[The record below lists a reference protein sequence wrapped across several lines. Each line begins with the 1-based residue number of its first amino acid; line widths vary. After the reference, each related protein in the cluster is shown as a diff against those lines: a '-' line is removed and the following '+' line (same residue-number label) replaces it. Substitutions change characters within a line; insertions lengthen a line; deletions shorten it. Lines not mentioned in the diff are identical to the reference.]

1 MADLNLQVRL
11 RALDE
16 MSRTFRNIGA
26 ASNRLMR
33 AFDSNRNTLRQLND
47 QLRNVEAY
55 RRQQQSMRQTSDNIE
70 RMRNRMQRLQQQM
83 NGAQRGS
90 RQWQEL
96 SRQFDRASRDLARL
110 ESVQNREQQRL
121 LQLTQR
127 MREAGINTRQLAQE
141 EARLRNNASR
151 TNAEL
156 ERQEQRLQRI
166 AARHQRNERRL
177 QTAANASMAGYVG
190 INTAQRAGHLIASP
204 VKEYMQQEQASTDL
218 KVTMMRADGSYGA
231 FDEINKQAIQLG
243 NILPGTTQDFINL
256 ARALKEQG
264 VKDEVMSG
272 GGLKAAA
279 EMAVLMNM
287 GQEEGGTFAA
297 RMIEAHG
304 LNPDDIN
311 KAADMTQ
318 RAYFA
323 FGLKKE
329 DMAEAM
335 KYYAPTVNS
344 LGITG
349 EDNYKKLLAIQGM
362 AARQGLEGS
371 MFGTNFSAMLGRLA
385 KGPEMIR
392 KAKSGMKAEAKHIM
406 RGAGV
411 DFDFYDKN
419 GKFKGTEAMIAELE
433 KLNTIQKKFGEQK
446 ALLVAKELF
455 GEEAGRPAMMLAQ
468 QGLEGY
474 RAALLD
480 MDKQADAN
488 ARIAEKTSTLSAA
501 FEQLGG
507 VAGMLSG
514 MIGETLRESL
524 LWFAQTAQDF
534 LGDTLQPW
542 LKEHKTLVKWVMI
555 GATAFAVL
563 AGVSGVALLAFA
575 GFNAALVA
583 GSKILFGSI
592 GFISTLGSLL
602 SRLAIGAGRWAWII
616 GGKLFSALRLF
627 AVFAGGFAK
636 MALTTLGN
644 VVLWLGRAF
653 LLLGRFI
660 IANPIVLAIAAIAAA
675 GWWLYNNWENVT
687 GFLKECWEGLKNW
700 WLNNPV
706 SSAIIDGFSQAIE
719 FFANLPGKLWDM
731 MIAAGTSIINA
742 IGNWDVYNALVSAF
756 SEGIE
761 WVANK
766 IKWLSDKIKG
776 AINAMKEL
784 LGMGEEG
791 SILERKDLAPKSLKD
806 AQQLRE
812 YDNKMKQK
820 ADMMEKAGFPL
831 KPYDGVPRPAKPLAA
846 RNNLSS
852 NSNTTVNINVSGGG
866 DNKAL
871 AAQIGKE
878 VRGALASE
886 RRRQGG
892 SNRSAFYDTDAAL
905 A

>member
-26 ASNRLMR
+26 ANSRLMR
-33 AFDSNRNTLRQLND
+33 TFDQNRNALRRLND

-55 RRQQQSMRQTSDNIE
+55 RRQQESMRQTADNIE

-83 NGAQRGS
+83 GGLRHGSQRW
-90 RQWQEL
+90 REL
-96 SRQFDRASRDLARL
+96 ASQFDRASRDLARL
-110 ESVQNREQQRL
+110 ENVQNREQQRL

-127 MREAGINTRQLAQE
+127 LREAGINTRQLAQE

-151 TNAEL
+151 TNTEL
-156 ERQEQRLQRI
+156 ERQAQRLQRI
-166 AARHQRNERRL
+166 TERHQRNERRL

-190 INTAQRAGHLIASP
+190 INTAQRAGQIIASP
-204 VKEYMQQEQASTDL
+204 VREYMQQEQASTDL
-218 KVTMMRADGSYGA
+218 KVTMMRADGTYGA
-231 FDEINKQAIQLG
+231 FEEINKQAIQLG
-243 NILPGTTQDFINL
+243 NVLPGTTQDFINL
-256 ARALKEQG
+256 ARSLKEQG
-264 VKDEVMSG
+264 VKDAVMTG
-272 GGLKAAA
+272 GGLRAAA

-411 DFDFYDKN
+411 DFDFYDQK

-474 RAALLD
+474 RAALAD

-514 MIGETLRESL
+514 MIGENLRESL
-524 LWFAQTAQDF
+524 LWFAQTAQKF
-534 LGDTLQPW
+534 LEETLQPW
-542 LKEHKTLVKWVMI
+542 LKNHKTLVKWAMI
-555 GATAFAVL
+555 GITAFAGLAAVGGVL
-563 AGVSGVALLAFA
+563 LLAFA
-575 GFNAALVA
+575 GFNASLVA
-583 GSKILFGSI
+583 TS
-592 GFISTLGSLL
+592 
-602 SRLAIGAGRWAWII
+602 
-616 GGKLFSALRLF
+616 KLFSALRGGFVWLAQLF
-627 AVFAGGFAK
+627 MSNPILLAVAAIGAAIWLIYQNWDAIVGWTTNRMEALANWWKNFSFTGAIKSAFAGIGQFFADIGRIIWDSIK
-636 MALTTLGN
+636 ETAHNVREAFREMGVLGAVQAAFEGVFNFFATLGGYLASL
-644 VVLWLGRAF
+644 VIEAGKT
-653 LLLGRFI
+653 
-660 IANPIVLAIAAIAAA
+660 IVTAIF
-675 GWWLYNNWENVT
+675 G
-687 GFLKECWEGLKNW
+687 
-700 WLNNPV
+700 
-706 SSAIIDGFSQAIE
+706 
-719 FFANLPGKLWDM
+719 
-731 MIAAGTSIINA
+731 
-742 IGNWDVYNALVSAF
+742 WDVYNALVSTF
-756 SEGIE
+756 SKGIE
-761 WVANK
+761 WVIGK
-766 IKWLSDKIKG
+766 IQWMVEKING
-776 AINAMKEL
+776 GIQAMKDF
-784 LGMGEEG
+784 LGLGEKIG
-791 SILERKDLAPKSLKD
+791 NNPAQKISQSIDAYNNLKKNGVFEAIKKTNAKATEPAAP
-806 AQQLRE
+806 
-812 YDNKMKQK
+812 
-820 ADMMEKAGFPL
+820 
-831 KPYDGVPRPAKPLAA
+831 VAA

>member
-26 ASNRLMR
+26 ANRRLMS
-33 AFDSNRNTLRQLND
+33 AFDRNRNTLQQLNN
-47 QLRNVEAY
+47 QLRNVEGY
-55 RRQQQSMRQTSDNIE
+55 RRQQQSLQQTGDNID

-83 NGAQRGS
+83 NGLRQGSQRW
-90 RQWQEL
+90 REL
-96 SRQFDRASRDLARL
+96 SSQFDRASRDLARL
-110 ESVQNREQQRL
+110 ESIQNREQQRL
-121 LQLTQR
+121 VELTQR
-127 MREAGINTRQLAQE
+127 LRAAGINTRELARE
-141 EARLRNNASR
+141 EDRLRNSANR

-156 ERQEQRLQRI
+156 ERQAQRLQRI
-166 AARHQRNERRL
+166 AERHQRNERRL

-190 INTAQRAGHLIASP
+190 INTAQRAGQIIASP
-204 VKEYMQQEQASTDL
+204 VKEYMAQEQASTEL
-218 KVTMMRADGSYGA
+218 KVTMMQADGTYGA
-231 FDEINKQAIQLG
+231 FEEINKQAIQLG
-243 NILPGTTQDFINL
+243 NVLPGTTQDFINL
-256 ARALKEQG
+256 ARSLKEQG
-264 VKDEVMSG
+264 VKDAVMTG
-272 GGLKAAA
+272 GGLRAAA

-323 FGLKKE
+323 FGLKKD

-349 EDNYKKLLAIQGM
+349 EENYKKLLAIQGM

-474 RAALLD
+474 RSALAD

-514 MIGETLRESL
+514 MIGESLRESL
-524 LWFAQTAQDF
+524 LWFAQTAQKF
-534 LGDTLQPW
+534 LEETLQPL
-542 LKEHKTLVKWVMI
+542 LKNHKTLVKWLMV
-555 GATAFAVL
+555 GAAGFAVL
-563 AGVSGVALLAFA
+563 AAISGVVLLAFA
-575 GFNAALVA
+575 GINAAMVA
-583 GSKILFGSI
+583 A
-592 GFISTLGSLL
+592 
-602 SRLAIGAGRWAWII
+602 SRL
-616 GGKLFSALRLF
+616 FFMLR
-627 AVFAGGFAK
+627 GGF
-636 MALTTLGN
+636 
-644 VVLWLGRAF
+644 VWLAQLF
-653 LLLGRFI
+653 MS
-660 IANPIVLAIAAIAAA
+660 NPILLAIAAIGAAIWLVYKHWDEIV
-675 GWWLYNNWENVT
+675 GWATDRMEALA
-687 GFLKECWEGLKNW
+687 NW
-700 WLNNPV
+700 WKNFSFTDAV
-706 SSAIIDGFSQAIE
+706 KSAFAGIWQFFTDIGRIIWDSVTETAHNVREGFREMGVLGAVNAAFEGVFDFFATLGGYLASLIVEAGQAIVV
-719 FFANLPGKLWDM
+719 
-731 MIAAGTSIINA
+731 A
-742 IGNWDVYNALVSAF
+742 ILGWDVYNSLVNAF
-756 SEGIE
+756 SAGIE
-761 WVANK
+761 WVVDK
-766 IKWLSDKIKG
+766 FTWLTDKIKG
-776 AINAMKEL
+776 AIQAMKEF
-784 LGMGEEG
+784 LGFSEQKLTKIEFSPLQKSSENIKAFENMKKSGVFDA
-791 SILERKDLAPKSLKD
+791 IKKNNTAP
-806 AQQLRE
+806 A
-812 YDNKMKQK
+812 
-820 ADMMEKAGFPL
+820 APT
-831 KPYDGVPRPAKPLAA
+831 KPLAA
-846 RNNLSS
+846 RNNVSA
-852 NSNTTVNINVSGGG
+852 NSNTTVNINVTGGG

>member
-26 ASNRLMR
+26 ANRRLMS
-33 AFDSNRNTLRQLND
+33 AFDRNRNTLQQLNN
-47 QLRNVEAY
+47 QLRNVEGY
-55 RRQQQSMRQTSDNIE
+55 RRQQQSLQQTGDNID

-83 NGAQRGS
+83 NGLRQGSQRW
-90 RQWQEL
+90 REL
-96 SRQFDRASRDLARL
+96 SSQFDRASRDLARL
-110 ESVQNREQQRL
+110 ESIQNREQQRL
-121 LQLTQR
+121 VELTQR
-127 MREAGINTRQLAQE
+127 LRAAGINTRELARE
-141 EARLRNNASR
+141 EDRLRNSANR

-156 ERQEQRLQRI
+156 ERQAQRLQRI
-166 AARHQRNERRL
+166 AERHQRNERRL

-190 INTAQRAGHLIASP
+190 INTAQRAGQIIASP
-204 VKEYMQQEQASTDL
+204 VKEYMAQEQASTEL
-218 KVTMMRADGSYGA
+218 KVTMMQADGTYGA
-231 FDEINKQAIQLG
+231 FEEINKQAIQLG
-243 NILPGTTQDFINL
+243 NVLPGTTQDFINL
-256 ARALKEQG
+256 ARSLKEQG
-264 VKDEVMSG
+264 VKDAVMTG
-272 GGLKAAA
+272 GGLRAAA

-304 LNPDDIN
+304 LNPDDIG

-349 EDNYKKLLAIQGM
+349 EENYKKLLAIQGM

-411 DFDFYDKN
+411 DFDFYDQK

-474 RAALLD
+474 RAALAD

-514 MIGETLRESL
+514 MIGESLRESL
-524 LWFAQTAQDF
+524 LWFAQTAQKF
-534 LGDTLQPW
+534 LEETLQPL
-542 LKEHKTLVKWVMI
+542 LKNHKTFVKWVMI
-555 GATAFAVL
+555 GATAFAGLAALGGVL
-563 AGVSGVALLAFA
+563 LLSFA
-575 GFNAALVA
+575 GINASIVA
-583 GSKILFGSI
+583 ASKLFFGLRSIVLWFMSNPILLTI
-592 GFISTLGSLL
+592 
-602 SRLAIGAGRWAWII
+602 LAIGAAIWLIYKNWDAIVGWATDRMEALANWW
-616 GGKLFSALRLF
+616 KNFSF
-627 AVFAGGFAK
+627 TGAVKSAFAGIWQFFADIGRIIWDSVTETAHNVREGFREMGVLGAVN
-636 MALTTLGN
+636 AAFEGVFDFFATLGGY
-644 VVLWLGRAF
+644 LASL
-653 LLLGRFI
+653 
-660 IANPIVLAIAAIAAA
+660 IVEA
-675 GWWLYNNWENVT
+675 G
-687 GFLKECWEGLKNW
+687 
-700 WLNNPV
+700 
-706 SSAIIDGFSQAIE
+706 QAIVV
-719 FFANLPGKLWDM
+719 
-731 MIAAGTSIINA
+731 A
-742 IGNWDVYNALVSAF
+742 ILGWDVYNSLVNAF
-756 SEGIE
+756 SAGIE
-761 WVANK
+761 WVVDK
-766 IKWLSDKIKG
+766 FTWLTEKIKG
-776 AINAMKEL
+776 AIQAMKEF
-784 LGMGEEG
+784 LGFSEQKLTKIEFSPLQKSSENIKAFENMKKRGVFDA
-791 SILERKDLAPKSLKD
+791 IKKNNTAP
-806 AQQLRE
+806 A
-812 YDNKMKQK
+812 
-820 ADMMEKAGFPL
+820 APT
-831 KPYDGVPRPAKPLAA
+831 KPLAA
-846 RNNLSS
+846 RNNVSA

>member
-26 ASNRLMR
+26 ANRRLMS
-33 AFDSNRNTLRQLND
+33 AFDRNRNTLQQLNN
-47 QLRNVEAY
+47 QLRNVEGY
-55 RRQQQSMRQTSDNIE
+55 RRQQQSLQQTGDNID

-83 NGAQRGS
+83 NGLRQGSQRW
-90 RQWQEL
+90 REL
-96 SRQFDRASRDLARL
+96 SSQFDRASRDLARL
-110 ESVQNREQQRL
+110 ESIQNREQQRL
-121 LQLTQR
+121 VELTQR
-127 MREAGINTRQLAQE
+127 LRAAGINTRELARE
-141 EARLRNNASR
+141 EDRLRNSANR

-156 ERQEQRLQRI
+156 ERQAQRLQRI
-166 AARHQRNERRL
+166 AARHQRNERLL

-190 INTAQRAGHLIASP
+190 INTAQRAGHIIASP
-204 VKEYMQQEQASTDL
+204 VKEYMAQEQASTEL
-218 KVTMMRADGSYGA
+218 KVTMMQADGTYGA
-231 FDEINKQAIQLG
+231 FEEINKQAIQLG
-243 NILPGTTQDFINL
+243 NVLPGTTQDFINL
-256 ARALKEQG
+256 ARSLKEQG
-264 VKDEVMSG
+264 VKDAVMTG
-272 GGLKAAA
+272 GGLRAAA

-349 EDNYKKLLAIQGM
+349 EENYKKLLAIQGM

-411 DFDFYDKN
+411 DFDFYDQK

-474 RAALLD
+474 RAALAD

-514 MIGETLRESL
+514 MIGESLRESL
-524 LWFAQTAQDF
+524 LWFAQTAQKF
-534 LGDTLQPW
+534 LEDTLQPL
-542 LKEHKTLVKWVMI
+542 LKNHKTLVKWLMV
-555 GATAFAVL
+555 GAAGFAVL
-563 AGVSGVALLAFA
+563 AAISGVVLLAFA
-575 GFNAALVA
+575 GINAAMVA
-583 GSKILFGSI
+583 A
-592 GFISTLGSLL
+592 
-602 SRLAIGAGRWAWII
+602 SRL
-616 GGKLFSALRLF
+616 FFMLR
-627 AVFAGGFAK
+627 GGF
-636 MALTTLGN
+636 
-644 VVLWLGRAF
+644 VWLAQLF
-653 LLLGRFI
+653 MS
-660 IANPIVLAIAAIAAA
+660 NPILLAIAAIGAAIWLVYKHWDEIVGWATDRMEALANLWKNFSFTDAVKSAFA
-675 GWWLYNNWENVT
+675 GIWQFFTDIGRIIWDSVTETAHNVRE
-687 GFLKECWEGLKNW
+687 GFREMGVLGAVNAAFEGVFDFFATLGGY
-700 WLNNPV
+700 LASLIV
-706 SSAIIDGFSQAIE
+706 EAGQAIVV
-719 FFANLPGKLWDM
+719 
-731 MIAAGTSIINA
+731 A
-742 IGNWDVYNALVSAF
+742 ILGWDVYNSLVNAF
-756 SEGIE
+756 SAGIE
-761 WVANK
+761 WVVDK
-766 IKWLSDKIKG
+766 FTWLTEKIKG
-776 AINAMKEL
+776 AIQAMKEF
-784 LGMGEEG
+784 LGFSEQKLTKIEFSPLQKSSENIKAFENMKKNGVFDA
-791 SILERKDLAPKSLKD
+791 IKKNNTAP
-806 AQQLRE
+806 A
-812 YDNKMKQK
+812 
-820 ADMMEKAGFPL
+820 A
-831 KPYDGVPRPAKPLAA
+831 PAKPLAA
-846 RNNLSS
+846 RNNVSA
-852 NSNTTVNINVSGGG
+852 NSNTTVNINVTGGG

-878 VRGALASE
+878 VRGQLANE

-892 SNRSAFYDTDAAL
+892 SNRSSFYDTDAAL

>member
-55 RRQQQSMRQTSDNIE
+55 RRQQESMRQTADNIE

-83 NGAQRGS
+83 GGLRHGSQRW
-90 RQWQEL
+90 REL
-96 SRQFDRASRDLARL
+96 ASQFDRASRDLARL
-110 ESVQNREQQRL
+110 ENVQNREQQRL

-127 MREAGINTRQLAQE
+127 LRAAGINTRELARE
-141 EARLRNNASR
+141 EDRLRNSANR
-151 TNAEL
+151 TNTEL
-156 ERQEQRLQRI
+156 ERQAQRLQRI
-166 AARHQRNERRL
+166 AERHQRNERRL

-190 INTAQRAGHLIASP
+190 INTAQRAGQIIASP
-204 VKEYMQQEQASTDL
+204 VREYMQQEQASTDL
-218 KVTMMRADGSYGA
+218 KVTMMRADGSLGA
-231 FDEINKQAIQLG
+231 FEEINKQAIQLG
-243 NILPGTTQDFINL
+243 NVLPGTTQDFINL
-256 ARALKEQG
+256 ARSLKEKG
-264 VKDEVMSG
+264 VRDEIMTG
-272 GGLKAAA
+272 GGLKTAA
-279 EMAVLMNM
+279 ELSVLMNM
-287 GQEEGGTFAA
+287 GQYEGGEFAA
-297 RMIEAHG
+297 RLIEAHG
-304 LNPDDIN
+304 LNPDDIG

-329 DMAEAM
+329 DMAESM

-349 EDNYKKLLAIQGM
+349 EENYKKLLAIQGM

-385 KGPEMIR
+385 IGPEMIR
-392 KAKSGMKAEAKHIM
+392 QAKKGMKAEAKHIM

-411 DFDFYDKN
+411 DFNFYDQK
-419 GKFKGTEAMIAELE
+419 GKFKGPEAMIAELE
-433 KLNTIQKKFGEQK
+433 KLNIIQKKFGEQN

-455 GEEAGRPAMMLAQ
+455 GSEAGRPAMMLAQ
-468 QGLEGY
+468 QGIKGFN
-474 RAALLD
+474 AAMAD
-480 MDKQADAN
+480 MAQQADAN

-514 MIGETLRESL
+514 MIGENLRESL
-524 LWFAQTAQDF
+524 LWFAQTAQKF
-534 LGDTLQPW
+534 LEETLQPW
-542 LKEHKTLVKWVMI
+542 LKNHKTLVKWAMI
-555 GATAFAVL
+555 GITAFAGLAAVGGVL
-563 AGVSGVALLAFA
+563 LLAFA
-575 GFNAALVA
+575 GFNASLVA
-583 GSKILFGSI
+583 TS
-592 GFISTLGSLL
+592 
-602 SRLAIGAGRWAWII
+602 
-616 GGKLFSALRLF
+616 KLFSALRGGFVWLAQLF
-627 AVFAGGFAK
+627 MSNPILLAVAAIGAAIWLIYQNWDAIVGWTTDRMEALANWWKNFSFTGAIKSAFAGIGQFFADIGRIIWDSIK
-636 MALTTLGN
+636 ETAHNVREAFREMGVLGAVQAAFEGVFNFFATLGGYLASL
-644 VVLWLGRAF
+644 VIEAGKT
-653 LLLGRFI
+653 
-660 IANPIVLAIAAIAAA
+660 IVTAIF
-675 GWWLYNNWENVT
+675 G
-687 GFLKECWEGLKNW
+687 
-700 WLNNPV
+700 
-706 SSAIIDGFSQAIE
+706 
-719 FFANLPGKLWDM
+719 
-731 MIAAGTSIINA
+731 
-742 IGNWDVYNALVSAF
+742 WDVYNALVSTF
-756 SEGIE
+756 SKGIE
-761 WVANK
+761 WVVGK
-766 IKWLSDKIKG
+766 IQWMIEKING
-776 AINAMKEL
+776 GIQAMKDF
-784 LGMGEEG
+784 LGLGEKIG
-791 SILERKDLAPKSLKD
+791 NNPAQKISQSIDAYNNLKKNGVFEAIKKTNAKATEPAAP
-806 AQQLRE
+806 
-812 YDNKMKQK
+812 
-820 ADMMEKAGFPL
+820 
-831 KPYDGVPRPAKPLAA
+831 VAA

>member
-26 ASNRLMR
+26 ANSRLMR
-33 AFDSNRNTLRQLND
+33 AFNDNRNTLRRLND

-55 RRQQQSMRQTSDNIE
+55 RRQQESMRQTSDNIE

-83 NGAQRGS
+83 GGLRHGSQRW
-90 RQWQEL
+90 REL
-96 SRQFDRASRDLARL
+96 ASQFDRASRDLARL

-127 MREAGINTRQLAQE
+127 LREAGINTRQLAQE

-156 ERQEQRLQRI
+156 ERQAQRLQRI
-166 AARHQRNERRL
+166 AERHQRNERRL

-190 INTAQRAGHLIASP
+190 INTAQRAGHIIASP

-231 FDEINKQAIQLG
+231 FEEINKQAIELG

-272 GGLKAAA
+272 GGLRAAA

-287 GQEEGGTFAA
+287 GQQEGGTFAA

-304 LNPDDIN
+304 LNPDDIG

-349 EDNYKKLLAIQGM
+349 EENYKKLLAIQGM

-392 KAKSGMKAEAKHIM
+392 QAKKGMKAEAGDIM
-406 RGAGV
+406 NQAKV
-411 DFDFYDKN
+411 DFDFYDKK

-433 KLNTIQKKFGEQK
+433 KLNIIKEKFGEQS

-468 QGLEGY
+468 QGIKGFN
-474 RAALLD
+474 AAMAD
-480 MDKQADAN
+480 MAQQADAN
-488 ARIAEKTSTLSAA
+488 ARIAEKTSALSAA

-524 LWFAQTAQDF
+524 LRFAQIAQDF
-534 LGDTLQPW
+534 LSDTLQPW
-542 LKEHKTLVKWVMI
+542 LKNHKTLVKWVMVGI
-555 GATAFAVL
+555 TAFAGLSAIGGVL
-563 AGVSGVALLAFA
+563 LLAFA
-575 GFNAALVA
+575 GFNASMVATSKLFFSLRSGFVWLAQLFMSNPILLAVAAIGTAIWLIYKDWDAIVGWATDRMEALVNWWRNF
-583 GSKILFGSI
+583 SF
-592 GFISTLGSLL
+592 T
-602 SRLAIGAGRWAWII
+602 GAVKNA
-616 GGKLFSALRLF
+616 
-627 AVFAGGFAK
+627 FAG
-636 MALTTLGN
+636 
-644 VVLWLGRAF
+644 V
-653 LLLGRFI
+653 I
-660 IANPIVLAIAAIAAA
+660 
-675 GWWLYNNWENVT
+675 
-687 GFLKECWEGLKNW
+687 
-700 WLNNPV
+700 
-706 SSAIIDGFSQAIE
+706 Q
-719 FFANLPGKLWDM
+719 FFANIGRIIWDSVKETAHNVREGFREMGVLGAVKAAFEGVFNFFATLGGYFASLIVDAGK
-731 MIAAGTSIINA
+731 AIIVA
-742 IGNWDVYNALVSAF
+742 ILGWDVYTALVNAF
-756 SEGIE
+756 SKGIE
-761 WVANK
+761 WVVGK
-766 IKWLSDKIKG
+766 ITWMVDKVKAGIE
-776 AINAMKEL
+776 AMKEF
-784 LGMGEEG
+784 LGLGEKVKT
-791 SILERKDLAPKSLKD
+791 LD
-806 AQQLRE
+806 AETVR
-812 YDNKMKQK
+812 
-820 ADMMEKAGFPL
+820 KAGVAGAAL
-831 KPYDGVPRPAKPLAA
+831 GGVGGIGGAAPAAPAKPLAA
-846 RNNLSS
+846 RNNVSA
-852 NSNTTVNINVSGGG
+852 NSNTTVNINVNGGS

-886 RRRQGG
+886 RLRQGG
-892 SNRSAFYDTDAAL
+892 NHRSAFYDTDAAL

>member
-26 ASNRLMR
+26 ANRRLMS
-33 AFDSNRNTLRQLND
+33 AFDRNRNTLQQLNN
-47 QLRNVEAY
+47 QLRNVEGY
-55 RRQQQSMRQTSDNIE
+55 RRQQQSLQQTGDNID

-83 NGAQRGS
+83 NGLRQGSQRW
-90 RQWQEL
+90 REL
-96 SRQFDRASRDLARL
+96 SSQFDRASRDLARL
-110 ESVQNREQQRL
+110 ESIQNREQQRL
-121 LQLTQR
+121 VELTQR
-127 MREAGINTRQLAQE
+127 LRAAGINTRELARE
-141 EARLRNNASR
+141 EDRLRNSANR

-156 ERQEQRLQRI
+156 ERQAQRLQRI
-166 AARHQRNERRL
+166 AERHQRNERRL

-190 INTAQRAGHLIASP
+190 INTAQRAGHIIASP
-204 VKEYMQQEQASTDL
+204 VKEYMAQEQASTEL
-218 KVTMMRADGSYGA
+218 KVTMMQADGTYGA
-231 FDEINKQAIQLG
+231 FEEINKQAIQLG
-243 NILPGTTQDFINL
+243 NVLPGTTQDFINL
-256 ARALKEQG
+256 ARSLKEQG
-264 VKDEVMSG
+264 VKDAVMTG
-272 GGLKAAA
+272 GGLRAAA

-323 FGLKKE
+323 FGLKKD

-349 EDNYKKLLAIQGM
+349 EENYKKLLAIQGM

-474 RAALLD
+474 RAALAD

-514 MIGETLRESL
+514 MIGESLRESL
-524 LWFAQTAQDF
+524 LWFAQTAQKF
-534 LGDTLQPW
+534 LEDTLQPL
-542 LKEHKTLVKWVMI
+542 LKNHKTLVKWLMV
-555 GATAFAVL
+555 GAAGFAVL
-563 AGVSGVALLAFA
+563 AAISGVVLLAFA
-575 GFNAALVA
+575 GINAAMVA
-583 GSKILFGSI
+583 A
-592 GFISTLGSLL
+592 
-602 SRLAIGAGRWAWII
+602 SRL
-616 GGKLFSALRLF
+616 FFMLR
-627 AVFAGGFAK
+627 GGF
-636 MALTTLGN
+636 
-644 VVLWLGRAF
+644 VWLAQLF
-653 LLLGRFI
+653 MS
-660 IANPIVLAIAAIAAA
+660 NPILLAIAAIGAAIWLVYKHWDEIV
-675 GWWLYNNWENVT
+675 GWATDRMEALA
-687 GFLKECWEGLKNW
+687 NW
-700 WLNNPV
+700 WKNFSFTGAV
-706 SSAIIDGFSQAIE
+706 KSAFAGIWQFFTDIGRIIWDSVTETAHNVREGFREMGVLGAVNAAFEGVFDFFATLGGYLASLIVEAGQAIVV
-719 FFANLPGKLWDM
+719 
-731 MIAAGTSIINA
+731 A
-742 IGNWDVYNALVSAF
+742 ILGWDVYNSLVNAF
-756 SEGIE
+756 SAGIE
-761 WVANK
+761 WVVDK
-766 IKWLSDKIKG
+766 FTWLTEKIKG
-776 AINAMKEL
+776 AIQAMKEF
-784 LGMGEEG
+784 LGFSEQKLTKIEFSPLQKSSENIKAFENMKKSGVFDA
-791 SILERKDLAPKSLKD
+791 IKKNNTAP
-806 AQQLRE
+806 A
-812 YDNKMKQK
+812 
-820 ADMMEKAGFPL
+820 APT
-831 KPYDGVPRPAKPLAA
+831 KPLAA
-846 RNNLSS
+846 RNNVSA
-852 NSNTTVNINVSGGG
+852 NSNTTVNINVTGGG

>member
-26 ASNRLMR
+26 ANSRLMR
-33 AFDSNRNTLRQLND
+33 TFDQNRNALRRLND

-55 RRQQQSMRQTSDNIE
+55 RRQQESMRQTADNIE

-83 NGAQRGS
+83 GGLRHGSQRW
-90 RQWQEL
+90 REL
-96 SRQFDRASRDLARL
+96 ASQFDRASRDLARL
-110 ESVQNREQQRL
+110 ENVQNREQQRL

-127 MREAGINTRQLAQE
+127 LREAGINTRQLAQE

-151 TNAEL
+151 TNTEL
-156 ERQEQRLQRI
+156 ERQAQRLQRI
-166 AARHQRNERRL
+166 TERHQRNERRL

-204 VKEYMQQEQASTDL
+204 VREYMQQEQASTDL
-218 KVTMMRADGSYGA
+218 KVTMMRADGTYGA
-231 FDEINKQAIQLG
+231 FEEINKQAIQLG
-243 NILPGTTQDFINL
+243 NVLPGTTQDFINL

-392 KAKSGMKAEAKHIM
+392 QAKKGMKAEAGDIM
-406 RGAGV
+406 KQAGI

-474 RAALLD
+474 RAALAD

-542 LKEHKTLVKWVMI
+542 LKEHRTLVKWVMI
-555 GATAFAVL
+555 GITAFAGLAAVGGVL
-563 AGVSGVALLAFA
+563 LLAFA
-575 GFNAALVA
+575 GFNASLVA
-583 GSKILFGSI
+583 TS
-592 GFISTLGSLL
+592 
-602 SRLAIGAGRWAWII
+602 
-616 GGKLFSALRLF
+616 KLFSALRGGFVWLAQLF
-627 AVFAGGFAK
+627 MSNPILLAVAAIGAAIWLIYQNWDAIVGWTTDRMEALANWWKNFSFTGAIKSAFAGIGQFFADIGRIIWDSIK
-636 MALTTLGN
+636 ETAHNVREAFREMGVLGAVQAAFEGVFNFFATLGGYLASL
-644 VVLWLGRAF
+644 VIEAGKT
-653 LLLGRFI
+653 
-660 IANPIVLAIAAIAAA
+660 IVTAIF
-675 GWWLYNNWENVT
+675 G
-687 GFLKECWEGLKNW
+687 
-700 WLNNPV
+700 
-706 SSAIIDGFSQAIE
+706 
-719 FFANLPGKLWDM
+719 
-731 MIAAGTSIINA
+731 
-742 IGNWDVYNALVSAF
+742 WDVYNALVSTF
-756 SEGIE
+756 SKGIE
-761 WVANK
+761 WVVGK
-766 IKWLSDKIKG
+766 IQWMIEKING
-776 AINAMKEL
+776 GIQAMKDF
-784 LGMGEEG
+784 LGLGEKIG
-791 SILERKDLAPKSLKD
+791 NNPAQKISQSIDAYNNLKKNGVFEAIKKTNAKATEPAAP
-806 AQQLRE
+806 
-812 YDNKMKQK
+812 
-820 ADMMEKAGFPL
+820 
-831 KPYDGVPRPAKPLAA
+831 VAA

>member
-26 ASNRLMR
+26 ANSRLMR
-33 AFDSNRNTLRQLND
+33 TFDQNRNALRRLND

-55 RRQQQSMRQTSDNIE
+55 RRQQESMRQTADNIE

-83 NGAQRGS
+83 GGLRHGSQRW
-90 RQWQEL
+90 REL
-96 SRQFDRASRDLARL
+96 ANQFDRASRDLARL
-110 ESVQNREQQRL
+110 ENVQNREQQRL

-127 MREAGINTRQLAQE
+127 LREAGINTRQLAQE

-151 TNAEL
+151 TNTEL
-156 ERQEQRLQRI
+156 ERQAQRLQRI
-166 AARHQRNERRL
+166 TERHQRNERRL

-204 VKEYMQQEQASTDL
+204 VREYMQQEQASTDL
-218 KVTMMRADGSYGA
+218 KVTMMRADGTYGA
-231 FDEINKQAIQLG
+231 FEEINKQAIQLG
-243 NILPGTTQDFINL
+243 NVLPGTTQDFINL
-256 ARALKEQG
+256 ARSLKEQG
-264 VKDEVMSG
+264 VKDAVMTG
-272 GGLKAAA
+272 GGLRAAA

-323 FGLKKE
+323 FGLKKD

-349 EDNYKKLLAIQGM
+349 EENYKKLLAIQGM

-411 DFDFYDKN
+411 DFDFYDQK

-474 RAALLD
+474 RAALSD

-542 LKEHKTLVKWVMI
+542 LKEHRTLVKWVMI
-555 GATAFAVL
+555 GITAFAGLAAIGGVL
-563 AGVSGVALLAFA
+563 LLAFA
-575 GFNAALVA
+575 GINASLVA
-583 GSKILFGSI
+583 TSKLFFSLRSGFVWLAQLFMSNPIL
-592 GFISTLGSLL
+592 LAVA
-602 SRLAIGAGRWAWII
+602 AIGAAIWLIYQNWDAIVGWTTDRMEALANWW
-616 GGKLFSALRLF
+616 KNFSFTGAIKS
-627 AVFAGGFAK
+627 AFAGIGQFFADIGRIIWDSIK
-636 MALTTLGN
+636 ETAHNVREAFREMGVLGAVQAAFEGVFNFFATLGGYLASL
-644 VVLWLGRAF
+644 VIEAGKT
-653 LLLGRFI
+653 
-660 IANPIVLAIAAIAAA
+660 IVTAIF
-675 GWWLYNNWENVT
+675 G
-687 GFLKECWEGLKNW
+687 
-700 WLNNPV
+700 
-706 SSAIIDGFSQAIE
+706 
-719 FFANLPGKLWDM
+719 
-731 MIAAGTSIINA
+731 
-742 IGNWDVYNALVSAF
+742 WDVYNALVSTF
-756 SEGIE
+756 SKGIE
-761 WVANK
+761 WVVGK
-766 IKWLSDKIKG
+766 IQWMVEKING
-776 AINAMKEL
+776 GIQAMKDF
-784 LGMGEEG
+784 LGLGEKIG
-791 SILERKDLAPKSLKD
+791 NNPAQKISQSIDAYNNLKKNGVFEAIKKNNAKATEPAAP
-806 AQQLRE
+806 
-812 YDNKMKQK
+812 
-820 ADMMEKAGFPL
+820 
-831 KPYDGVPRPAKPLAA
+831 VAA

-878 VRGALASE
+878 VRGALANE

>member
-26 ASNRLMR
+26 ANSRLMR
-33 AFDSNRNTLRQLND
+33 TFDQNRNALRRLND

-55 RRQQQSMRQTSDNIE
+55 RRQQESMRQTADNIE

-83 NGAQRGS
+83 GGLRHGAQRW
-90 RQWQEL
+90 REL
-96 SRQFDRASRDLARL
+96 ASQFDRASRDLARL
-110 ESVQNREQQRL
+110 ENVQNREQQRL

-127 MREAGINTRQLAQE
+127 LRAAGINTRELARE
-141 EARLRNNASR
+141 EDRLRNSANR
-151 TNAEL
+151 TNTEL
-156 ERQEQRLQRI
+156 ERQAQRLQRI
-166 AARHQRNERRL
+166 TERHQRNERRL

-204 VKEYMQQEQASTDL
+204 VREYMQQEQASTDL
-218 KVTMMRADGSYGA
+218 KVTMMRADGTYGA
-231 FDEINKQAIQLG
+231 FEEINKQAIQLG
-243 NILPGTTQDFINL
+243 NVLPGTTQDFINL

-264 VKDEVMSG
+264 VRDEVMSG

-392 KAKSGMKAEAKHIM
+392 QAKKGMKAEAGNIM
-406 RGAGV
+406 KKAGI
-411 DFDFYDKN
+411 DFDFYDQN

-433 KLNTIQKKFGEQK
+433 KLNTIKRKFGEQS

-474 RAALLD
+474 RAALAD

-514 MIGETLRESL
+514 MIGENLRESL
-524 LWFAQTAQDF
+524 LWFAQTAQKF
-534 LGDTLQPW
+534 LEETLQPW
-542 LKEHKTLVKWVMI
+542 LKNHKTLVKWAMI
-555 GATAFAVL
+555 GITAFAGLAAVGGVL
-563 AGVSGVALLAFA
+563 LLAFA
-575 GFNAALVA
+575 GFNASLVA
-583 GSKILFGSI
+583 TS
-592 GFISTLGSLL
+592 
-602 SRLAIGAGRWAWII
+602 
-616 GGKLFSALRLF
+616 KLFSALRGGFVWLAQLF
-627 AVFAGGFAK
+627 MSNPILLAVAAIGAAIWLIYQNWDAIVGWTTDRMEALANWWKNFSFTGAIKSAFAGIGQFFADIGRIIWDSIK
-636 MALTTLGN
+636 ETAHNVREAFREMGVLGAVQAAFEGVFNFFATLGGYLASL
-644 VVLWLGRAF
+644 VIEAGKT
-653 LLLGRFI
+653 
-660 IANPIVLAIAAIAAA
+660 IVTAIF
-675 GWWLYNNWENVT
+675 G
-687 GFLKECWEGLKNW
+687 
-700 WLNNPV
+700 
-706 SSAIIDGFSQAIE
+706 
-719 FFANLPGKLWDM
+719 
-731 MIAAGTSIINA
+731 
-742 IGNWDVYNALVSAF
+742 WDVYNALVSTF
-756 SEGIE
+756 SKGIE
-761 WVANK
+761 WVVGK
-766 IKWLSDKIKG
+766 IQWMIEKING
-776 AINAMKEL
+776 GIQAMKDF
-784 LGMGEEG
+784 LGLGEKIG
-791 SILERKDLAPKSLKD
+791 NNPAQKISQSIDAYNNLKKNGVFEAIKKNNAKETEPAAP
-806 AQQLRE
+806 
-812 YDNKMKQK
+812 
-820 ADMMEKAGFPL
+820 
-831 KPYDGVPRPAKPLAA
+831 VAA

-878 VRGALASE
+878 VRGALANE
-886 RRRQGG
+886 RRRQGN
-892 SNRSAFYDTDAAL
+892 NRSAFYDDAVPA
-905 A
+905 

>member
-16 MSRTFRNIGA
+16 MSRTFRNIGMA
-26 ASNRLMR
+26 NSRLMR
-33 AFDSNRNTLRQLND
+33 AFDRNRNTLRQLND

-83 NGAQRGS
+83 GGLRHGSQRW
-90 RQWQEL
+90 REL
-96 SRQFDRASRDLARL
+96 ASQFDRASRDLARL

-127 MREAGINTRQLAQE
+127 LREAGINTRQLAQE

-156 ERQEQRLQRI
+156 ERQAQRLQRI
-166 AARHQRNERRL
+166 AERHQRNERRL

-218 KVTMMRADGSYGA
+218 KVTMMRADGTYGA
-231 FDEINKQAIQLG
+231 FEEINKQAIQLG

-272 GGLKAAA
+272 GGLRAAA

-287 GQEEGGTFAA
+287 GQQEGGTFAA

-304 LNPDDIN
+304 LNPDDIG

-349 EDNYKKLLAIQGM
+349 EENYKKLLAIQGM

-392 KAKSGMKAEAKHIM
+392 QAKKGMKAEAGDIM
-406 RGAGV
+406 NQAKV
-411 DFDFYDKN
+411 DFDFYDKK

-433 KLNTIQKKFGEQK
+433 KLNIIKEKFGEQS

-468 QGLEGY
+468 QGIKGFN
-474 RAALLD
+474 AAMAD
-480 MDKQADAN
+480 MAQQADAN

-534 LGDTLQPW
+534 LSDTLQPW
-542 LKEHKTLVKWVMI
+542 LKNHKTLVKWVMI
-555 GATAFAVL
+555 GITAFAGLAAVGGVL
-563 AGVSGVALLAFA
+563 LLAFA
-575 GFNAALVA
+575 GFNASLVA
-583 GSKILFGSI
+583 TSKLFFALRGGFVWLAQLFMSNPIL
-592 GFISTLGSLL
+592 LAVA
-602 SRLAIGAGRWAWII
+602 AIGTAIWLIYKNWDEIVGWATDRMEALANWWHN
-616 GGKLFSALRLF
+616 FS
-627 AVFAGGFAK
+627 FAGAIK
-636 MALTTLGN
+636 S
-644 VVLWLGRAF
+644 AF
-653 LLLGRFI
+653 VGI
-660 IANPIVLAIAAIAAA
+660 
-675 GWWLYNNWENVT
+675 G
-687 GFLKECWEGLKNW
+687 
-700 WLNNPV
+700 
-706 SSAIIDGFSQAIE
+706 Q
-719 FFANLPGKLWDM
+719 FFANIGRIIWDSVKETAHNVREGFREMGVLGAVKAAFEGVFNFFATLGGYLASLVLEAGK
-731 MIAAGTSIINA
+731 AVVVA
-742 IGNWDVYNALVSAF
+742 ILGWDVYNALVGVF
-756 SEGIE
+756 SKGIE
-761 WVANK
+761 WVVDK
-766 IKWLSDKIKG
+766 ITWMVDKIKAG
-776 AINAMKEL
+776 IEAMKEF
-784 LGMGEEG
+784 LGLGEKVKT
-791 SILERKDLAPKSLKD
+791 LD
-806 AQQLRE
+806 AETVR
-812 YDNKMKQK
+812 
-820 ADMMEKAGFPL
+820 KAGVAGAAL
-831 KPYDGVPRPAKPLAA
+831 GGVGGIGSAAPAAPAKPLAA
-846 RNNLSS
+846 RNNVSA
-852 NSNTTVNINVSGGG
+852 NSNTTVNINVSGGS

-878 VRGALASE
+878 VRGALATE

-892 SNRSAFYDTDAAL
+892 NHRSAFYDTDAAL

>member
-16 MSRTFRNIGA
+16 MSRTFRDIGA
-26 ASNRLMR
+26 ANSRLMR
-33 AFDSNRNTLRQLND
+33 TFDQNRNALRRLND
-47 QLRNVEAY
+47 QLRNVEAH
-55 RRQQQSMRQTSDNIE
+55 RRQQESMRQTADNIE

-83 NGAQRGS
+83 GGLRHGSQRW
-90 RQWQEL
+90 REL
-96 SRQFDRASRDLARL
+96 ASQFDRASRDLARL
-110 ESVQNREQQRL
+110 ESIQNREQQRL

-127 MREAGINTRQLAQE
+127 LREAGINTRQLAQE
-141 EARLRNNASR
+141 ESRLRNNASR
-151 TNAEL
+151 TNTEL
-156 ERQEQRLQRI
+156 ERQAQRLQRI
-166 AARHQRNERRL
+166 TERHQRNERRL

-204 VKEYMQQEQASTDL
+204 VREYMQQEQASTDL
-218 KVTMMRADGSYGA
+218 KVTMMRADGTYGA
-231 FDEINKQAIQLG
+231 FEEINKQAIQLG
-243 NILPGTTQDFINL
+243 NVLPGTTQDFINL

-411 DFDFYDKN
+411 DFDFYDQK

-474 RAALLD
+474 RAALAD

-542 LKEHKTLVKWVMI
+542 LKEHRTLVKWVMI
-555 GATAFAVL
+555 GITAFAGLAAVGGVL
-563 AGVSGVALLAFA
+563 LLAFA
-575 GFNAALVA
+575 GINASLVA
-583 GSKILFGSI
+583 TSKLFFSLRSGFVWLAQLFMSNPIL
-592 GFISTLGSLL
+592 LAVA
-602 SRLAIGAGRWAWII
+602 AIGAAIWLVYKHWDEIVGWATDRMEALANWW
-616 GGKLFSALRLF
+616 KNFSFTGAIKN
-627 AVFAGGFAK
+627 AFAGVLQFFADIGRIIWDSVKETAHNVREGFREMGILGAVQ
-636 MALTTLGN
+636 AAFEGVFNFFATLGGYLASL
-644 VVLWLGRAF
+644 VIEAGKT
-653 LLLGRFI
+653 
-660 IANPIVLAIAAIAAA
+660 IVTAIF
-675 GWWLYNNWENVT
+675 G
-687 GFLKECWEGLKNW
+687 
-700 WLNNPV
+700 
-706 SSAIIDGFSQAIE
+706 
-719 FFANLPGKLWDM
+719 
-731 MIAAGTSIINA
+731 
-742 IGNWDVYNALVSAF
+742 WDVYNALVSTF
-756 SEGIE
+756 SKGIE
-761 WVANK
+761 WVVGK
-766 IKWLSDKIKG
+766 IQWMVEKING
-776 AINAMKEL
+776 GIQAMKDF
-784 LGMGEEG
+784 LGLGEKIG
-791 SILERKDLAPKSLKD
+791 NNPAQKISQSIDAYNNLKKNGVFEAIKKTNAKATEPAAP
-806 AQQLRE
+806 
-812 YDNKMKQK
+812 
-820 ADMMEKAGFPL
+820 
-831 KPYDGVPRPAKPLAA
+831 VAA

-892 SNRSAFYDTDAAL
+892 SNRSSFYDTDAAL

>member
-26 ASNRLMR
+26 ANSRLMR
-33 AFDSNRNTLRQLND
+33 TFDQNRNALRRLND

-55 RRQQQSMRQTSDNIE
+55 RRQQESMRQTADNIE

-83 NGAQRGS
+83 GGLRHGSQRW
-90 RQWQEL
+90 REL
-96 SRQFDRASRDLARL
+96 ASQFDRASRDLARL
-110 ESVQNREQQRL
+110 ENVQNREQQRL

-127 MREAGINTRQLAQE
+127 LREAGINTRQLAQE

-151 TNAEL
+151 TNTEL
-156 ERQEQRLQRI
+156 ERQAQRLQRI
-166 AARHQRNERRL
+166 TERHQRNERRL

-204 VKEYMQQEQASTDL
+204 VREYMQQEQASTDL
-218 KVTMMRADGSYGA
+218 KVTMMRADGTYGA
-231 FDEINKQAIQLG
+231 FEEINKQAIQLG

-256 ARALKEQG
+256 ARSLKEKG
-264 VKDEVMSG
+264 VRDEIMTG
-272 GGLKAAA
+272 GGLKTAA
-279 EMAVLMNM
+279 ELSVLMNM
-287 GQEEGGTFAA
+287 GQYEGGEFAA
-297 RMIEAHG
+297 RLIEAHG
-304 LNPDDIN
+304 LNPDDIG

-329 DMAEAM
+329 DMAESM

-349 EDNYKKLLAIQGM
+349 EENYKKLLAIQGM

-385 KGPEMIR
+385 IGPEMIR
-392 KAKSGMKAEAKHIM
+392 QAKKGMKAEAKHIM

-411 DFDFYDKN
+411 DFNFYDQK

-433 KLNTIQKKFGEQK
+433 KLNIIKEKFGEQN

-474 RAALLD
+474 RAALAD

-524 LWFAQTAQDF
+524 LWFAQTAQTF
-534 LGDTLQPW
+534 LEETLQPW
-542 LKEHKTLVKWVMI
+542 LKNHKTLVKWVMI
-555 GATAFAVL
+555 GITAFAGLAAVGGVL
-563 AGVSGVALLAFA
+563 LLAFA
-575 GFNAALVA
+575 GINASLVA
-583 GSKILFGSI
+583 TSKLFFSLRSGFVWLAQLFMSNPIL
-592 GFISTLGSLL
+592 LAVA
-602 SRLAIGAGRWAWII
+602 AIGAAIWLVYKHWDEIVGWATDRMEALANWW
-616 GGKLFSALRLF
+616 KNFSFTGAIKS
-627 AVFAGGFAK
+627 AFAGVLQFFADIGRIIWDSIK
-636 MALTTLGN
+636 ETAHNVREAFREMGVLGAVQAAFEGVFNFFATLGGYLASL
-644 VVLWLGRAF
+644 VIEAGKT
-653 LLLGRFI
+653 
-660 IANPIVLAIAAIAAA
+660 IVTAIF
-675 GWWLYNNWENVT
+675 G
-687 GFLKECWEGLKNW
+687 
-700 WLNNPV
+700 
-706 SSAIIDGFSQAIE
+706 
-719 FFANLPGKLWDM
+719 
-731 MIAAGTSIINA
+731 
-742 IGNWDVYNALVSAF
+742 WDVYNALVSTF
-756 SEGIE
+756 SKGIE
-761 WVANK
+761 WVVGK
-766 IKWLSDKIKG
+766 IQWMVEKING
-776 AINAMKEL
+776 GIQAMKDF
-784 LGMGEEG
+784 LGLGEKIG
-791 SILERKDLAPKSLKD
+791 NNPAQKISQSIDAYNNLKKNGVFEAIKKTNAKATEPAAP
-806 AQQLRE
+806 
-812 YDNKMKQK
+812 
-820 ADMMEKAGFPL
+820 
-831 KPYDGVPRPAKPLAA
+831 VAA

>member
-26 ASNRLMR
+26 ANSRLMR
-33 AFDSNRNTLRQLND
+33 TFDQNRNALRRLND

-55 RRQQQSMRQTSDNIE
+55 RRQQESMRQTADNIE

-83 NGAQRGS
+83 GGLRHGSQRW
-90 RQWQEL
+90 REL
-96 SRQFDRASRDLARL
+96 ASQFDRASRDLARL
-110 ESVQNREQQRL
+110 ENVQNREQQRL

-127 MREAGINTRQLAQE
+127 LREAGINTRQLAQE

-151 TNAEL
+151 TNTEL
-156 ERQEQRLQRI
+156 ERQAQRLQRI
-166 AARHQRNERRL
+166 TERHQRNERRL

-204 VKEYMQQEQASTDL
+204 VREYMQQEQASTDL
-218 KVTMMRADGSYGA
+218 KVTMMRADGTYGA
-231 FDEINKQAIQLG
+231 FEEINKQAIQLG

-256 ARALKEQG
+256 ARSLKEKG
-264 VKDEVMSG
+264 VRDEIMTG
-272 GGLKAAA
+272 GGLKTAA
-279 EMAVLMNM
+279 ELSVLMNM
-287 GQEEGGTFAA
+287 GQYEGGEFAA
-297 RMIEAHG
+297 RLIEAHG
-304 LNPDDIN
+304 LNPDDIG

-329 DMAEAM
+329 DMAESM

-349 EDNYKKLLAIQGM
+349 EENYKKLLAIQGM

-385 KGPEMIR
+385 IGPEMIR
-392 KAKSGMKAEAKHIM
+392 QAKKGMKAEAKHIM

-411 DFDFYDKN
+411 DFNFYDQK

-433 KLNTIQKKFGEQK
+433 KLNIIKEKFGEQN

-474 RAALLD
+474 RAALAD

-524 LWFAQTAQDF
+524 LWFAQTAQTF
-534 LGDTLQPW
+534 LEETLQPW
-542 LKEHKTLVKWVMI
+542 LKNHKTLVKWVMI
-555 GATAFAVL
+555 GITAFAGLAAVGGVL
-563 AGVSGVALLAFA
+563 LLAFA
-575 GFNAALVA
+575 GINASLVA
-583 GSKILFGSI
+583 TSKLFFSLRSGFVWLAQLFMSNPIL
-592 GFISTLGSLL
+592 LAVA
-602 SRLAIGAGRWAWII
+602 AIGAAIWLVYKHWDEIVGWATDRMEALANWW
-616 GGKLFSALRLF
+616 KNFSFTGAIKS
-627 AVFAGGFAK
+627 AFAGVLQFFADIGRIIWDSIK
-636 MALTTLGN
+636 ETAHNVREAFREMGVLGAVQAAFEGVFNFFATLGGYLASL
-644 VVLWLGRAF
+644 VIEAGKT
-653 LLLGRFI
+653 
-660 IANPIVLAIAAIAAA
+660 IVTAIF
-675 GWWLYNNWENVT
+675 G
-687 GFLKECWEGLKNW
+687 
-700 WLNNPV
+700 
-706 SSAIIDGFSQAIE
+706 
-719 FFANLPGKLWDM
+719 
-731 MIAAGTSIINA
+731 
-742 IGNWDVYNALVSAF
+742 WDVYNALVSTF
-756 SEGIE
+756 SKGIE
-761 WVANK
+761 WVVGK
-766 IKWLSDKIKG
+766 IQWMVEKING
-776 AINAMKEL
+776 GIQAMKDF
-784 LGMGEEG
+784 LGLGEKIG
-791 SILERKDLAPKSLKD
+791 NNPAQKISQSIDAYNNLKKNGVFEAIKKTNAKATEPAAP
-806 AQQLRE
+806 
-812 YDNKMKQK
+812 
-820 ADMMEKAGFPL
+820 
-831 KPYDGVPRPAKPLAA
+831 VAA
-846 RNNLSS
+846 RNNLPS

>member
-26 ASNRLMR
+26 ANRRLMS
-33 AFDSNRNTLRQLND
+33 AFDRNRNTLQQLNN
-47 QLRNVEAY
+47 QLRNVEGY
-55 RRQQQSMRQTSDNIE
+55 RRQQQSLQQTGDNID

-83 NGAQRGS
+83 GGLRHGSQRW
-90 RQWQEL
+90 REL
-96 SRQFDRASRDLARL
+96 SSQFDRASRDLARL
-110 ESVQNREQQRL
+110 ESIQNREQQRL
-121 LQLTQR
+121 VELTQR
-127 MREAGINTRQLAQE
+127 LRAAGINTRELARE
-141 EARLRNNASR
+141 EDRLRNSANR

-156 ERQEQRLQRI
+156 ERQAQRLQRI
-166 AARHQRNERRL
+166 AARHQRNERLL

-190 INTAQRAGHLIASP
+190 INTAQRAGHIIASP
-204 VKEYMQQEQASTDL
+204 VKEYMAQEQASTEL
-218 KVTMMRADGSYGA
+218 KVTMMQADGTYGA
-231 FDEINKQAIQLG
+231 FEEINKQAIQLG
-243 NILPGTTQDFINL
+243 NVLPGTTQDFINL
-256 ARALKEQG
+256 ARSLKEQG
-264 VKDEVMSG
+264 VKDAVMTG
-272 GGLKAAA
+272 GGLRAAA

-349 EDNYKKLLAIQGM
+349 EENYKKLLAIQGM

-411 DFDFYDKN
+411 DFDFYDQK

-474 RAALLD
+474 RAALAD

-514 MIGETLRESL
+514 MIGESLRESL
-524 LWFAQTAQDF
+524 LWFAQTAQKF
-534 LGDTLQPW
+534 LEDTLQPL
-542 LKEHKTLVKWVMI
+542 LKNHKTLVKWLMV
-555 GATAFAVL
+555 GAAGFAVL
-563 AGVSGVALLAFA
+563 AAISGVVLLAFA
-575 GFNAALVA
+575 GINAAMVA
-583 GSKILFGSI
+583 A
-592 GFISTLGSLL
+592 
-602 SRLAIGAGRWAWII
+602 SRL
-616 GGKLFSALRLF
+616 FFMLR
-627 AVFAGGFAK
+627 GGF
-636 MALTTLGN
+636 
-644 VVLWLGRAF
+644 VWLAQLF
-653 LLLGRFI
+653 MS
-660 IANPIVLAIAAIAAA
+660 NPILLAIAAIGAAIWLVYKHWDEIVGWATDRMEALANLWKNFSFTDAVKSAFA
-675 GWWLYNNWENVT
+675 GIWQFFTDIGRIIWDSVTETAHNVRE
-687 GFLKECWEGLKNW
+687 GFREMGVLGAVNAAFEGVFDFFATLGGY
-700 WLNNPV
+700 LASLIV
-706 SSAIIDGFSQAIE
+706 EAGQAIVV
-719 FFANLPGKLWDM
+719 
-731 MIAAGTSIINA
+731 A
-742 IGNWDVYNALVSAF
+742 ILGWDVYNSLVNAF
-756 SEGIE
+756 SAGIE
-761 WVANK
+761 WVVDK
-766 IKWLSDKIKG
+766 FTWLTEKIKG
-776 AINAMKEL
+776 AIQAMKEF
-784 LGMGEEG
+784 LGFSEQKLTKIEFSPLQKSSENIKAFENMKKNGVFDA
-791 SILERKDLAPKSLKD
+791 IKKNNTAP
-806 AQQLRE
+806 A
-812 YDNKMKQK
+812 
-820 ADMMEKAGFPL
+820 A
-831 KPYDGVPRPAKPLAA
+831 PAKPLAA
-846 RNNLSS
+846 RNNVSA
-852 NSNTTVNINVSGGG
+852 NSNTTVNINVTGGG

-878 VRGALASE
+878 VRGQLANE

-892 SNRSAFYDTDAAL
+892 SNRSSFYDTDAAL

>member
-26 ASNRLMR
+26 ANRRLMS
-33 AFDSNRNTLRQLND
+33 AFDRNRNTLQQLNN
-47 QLRNVEAY
+47 QLRNVEGY
-55 RRQQQSMRQTSDNIE
+55 RRQQQSLQQTGDNID

-83 NGAQRGS
+83 NGLRQGSQRW
-90 RQWQEL
+90 REL
-96 SRQFDRASRDLARL
+96 SSQFDRASRDLARL
-110 ESVQNREQQRL
+110 ESIQNREQQRL
-121 LQLTQR
+121 VELTQR
-127 MREAGINTRQLAQE
+127 LRAAGINTRELARE
-141 EARLRNNASR
+141 EDRLRNSANR

-156 ERQEQRLQRI
+156 ERQAQRLQRI
-166 AARHQRNERRL
+166 AARHQRNERLL

-190 INTAQRAGHLIASP
+190 INTAQRAGQIIASP
-204 VKEYMQQEQASTDL
+204 VKEYMAQEQASTEL
-218 KVTMMRADGSYGA
+218 KVTMMQADGTYGA
-231 FDEINKQAIQLG
+231 FEEINKQAIQLG
-243 NILPGTTQDFINL
+243 NVLPGTTQDFINL
-256 ARALKEQG
+256 ARSLKEQG
-264 VKDEVMSG
+264 VKDAVMTG
-272 GGLKAAA
+272 GGLRAAA

-323 FGLKKE
+323 FGLKKD

-349 EDNYKKLLAIQGM
+349 EENYKKLLAIQGM

-411 DFDFYDKN
+411 DFDFYDQK

-474 RAALLD
+474 RAALAD

-514 MIGETLRESL
+514 MIGESLRESL
-524 LWFAQTAQDF
+524 LWFAQTAQKF
-534 LGDTLQPW
+534 LEDTLQPL
-542 LKEHKTLVKWVMI
+542 LKNHKTLVKWLMV
-555 GATAFAVL
+555 GAAGFAVL
-563 AGVSGVALLAFA
+563 AAISGVVLLAFA
-575 GFNAALVA
+575 GINAAMVA
-583 GSKILFGSI
+583 A
-592 GFISTLGSLL
+592 
-602 SRLAIGAGRWAWII
+602 SRL
-616 GGKLFSALRLF
+616 FFMLR
-627 AVFAGGFAK
+627 GGF
-636 MALTTLGN
+636 
-644 VVLWLGRAF
+644 VWLAQLF
-653 LLLGRFI
+653 MS
-660 IANPIVLAIAAIAAA
+660 NPILLAIAAIGAAIWLVYKHWDEIV
-675 GWWLYNNWENVT
+675 GWATDRMEALA
-687 GFLKECWEGLKNW
+687 NW
-700 WLNNPV
+700 WKNFSFTGAV
-706 SSAIIDGFSQAIE
+706 KSAFAGIWQFFTDIGRIIWDSVTETAHNVREGFREMGVLGAVNAAFEGVFDFFATLGGYLASLIVEAGQAIVV
-719 FFANLPGKLWDM
+719 
-731 MIAAGTSIINA
+731 A
-742 IGNWDVYNALVSAF
+742 ILGWDVYNSLVNAF
-756 SEGIE
+756 SAGIE
-761 WVANK
+761 WVVDK
-766 IKWLSDKIKG
+766 FTWLTDKIKG
-776 AINAMKEL
+776 AIQAMKEF
-784 LGMGEEG
+784 LGFSEQKLTKIEFSPLQKSSENIKAFENMKKSGVFDA
-791 SILERKDLAPKSLKD
+791 IKKNNTAP
-806 AQQLRE
+806 A
-812 YDNKMKQK
+812 
-820 ADMMEKAGFPL
+820 APT
-831 KPYDGVPRPAKPLAA
+831 KPLAA
-846 RNNLSS
+846 RNNVSA
-852 NSNTTVNINVSGGG
+852 NSNTTVNINVTGGG